1 MTGSVH
7 DAFDGRALL
16 VIVRA
21 IALLVV
27 DDAFQFVAVGF
38 RRLLRQ
44 ALLVAVSVKEGGVL
58 AS

>member
-1 MTGSVH
+1 V
-7 DAFDGRALL
+7 L

-38 RRLLRQ
+38 ADCFGKRC
-44 ALLVAVSVKEGGVL
+44 
-58 AS
+58 